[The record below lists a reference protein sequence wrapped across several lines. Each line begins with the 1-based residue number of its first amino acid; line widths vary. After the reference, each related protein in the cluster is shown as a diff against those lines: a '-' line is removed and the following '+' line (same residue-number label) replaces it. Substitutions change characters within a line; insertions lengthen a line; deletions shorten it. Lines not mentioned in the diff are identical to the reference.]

1 MASKT
6 PPTPTPST
14 KAAEPAKAPA
24 PAAAKP
30 TTPAGPKTRILDPK
44 RDPKSYTAEEFK
56 QMYESGE
63 LQMTFTQEN
72 FQKFVLGE
80 ITWSQL
86 SGMTMEDAYSFAQ
99 IAYNLFEQGKY
110 AQAQTIVEG
119 LVISNPY
126 DGYFHSL
133 LGSIYARKG
142 MQDEAVEEY
151 SIAIQLDS
159 RNALSSYVN
168 RAEIRLQQ
176 GDLESAM
183 KDLTEAVKLDPEGKQ
198 PFGVRARA
206 LAAAAMAVLD
216 EVVKRTGAGT
226 DGKKDAKDAKSAT
239 KPSTKPAA
247 PSASTAKPT
256 PAATAKP
263 AAKPAGPPVKAPPS
277 KPTK

>member
-6 PPTPTPST
+6 PTTPTTST

-24 PAAAKP
+24 PVPAAAKP
-30 TTPAGPKTRILDPK
+30 ATPAGPKTRILDPK

-216 EVVKRTGAGT
+216 EVVKRTGA
-226 DGKKDAKDAKSAT
+226 DGKKDAKTAS
-239 KPSTKPAA
+239 KPSAKPAA
-247 PSASTAKPT
+247 PSASAAKPA
-256 PAATAKP
+256 PAAPAKP

-277 KPTK
+277 KPTTK